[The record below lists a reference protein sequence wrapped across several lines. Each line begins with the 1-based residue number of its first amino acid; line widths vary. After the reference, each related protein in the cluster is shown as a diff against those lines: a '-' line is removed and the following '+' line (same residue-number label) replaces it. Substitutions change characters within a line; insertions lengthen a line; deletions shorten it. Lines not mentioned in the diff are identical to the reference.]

1 MGARKLAALLSF
13 PFHAL
18 PTGGEGE
25 KDFASGEAPV
35 PKLFSIYRD
44 LLSQCMLT
52 KLLLSPA
59 SGSVSCFIIVYPCFF
74 CFS

>member
-44 LLSQCMLT
+44 LLSQL
-52 KLLLSPA
+52 KFHAFLLPA
-59 SGSVSCFIIVYPCFF
+59 IAGDEFIYY
-74 CFS
+74 